1 MDRFRK
7 DTSFIQPR
15 TAGARK
21 LDLFGKQMSKVGLN
35 LFAPMASDD
44 AIKKLDQS
52 YGQMFDDSLK
62 ISSILGAKRQS
73 EGFGSLTSG
82 IESFSK
88 NLSGLKAPGGQRPFA
103 GAIGNLFSKYGG
115 FGAQPQLPGTG
126 TGQPIGGMAN
136 LGGKWAPIDQWSPQ
150 ISAAVAQVQ
159 QETGVYV
166 PPNVVK
172 AIMMIETGGTGQML
186 DENYAGASGLM
197 QITPMSMGSERF
209 DFNRIKTD
217 PAYNIWAGVTE
228 LALRYQ
234 DAMRENP
241 AYDWSNVAT
250 GYFSGHYVPN
260 GAGDAWTKDYEYKDT
275 FARYLQELDAGTTG
289 NGQMTAQ
296 AVANGGIGA
305 INLSA
310 FTGGQ
315 SFPITQG
322 LGPTEFAMGAGA
334 WMYGYGAA
342 YGIQGHPGIDIG
354 MPVGTQLTTPWSG
367 TVTCIGS
374 SGSGSG
380 EGCGFYGDENG
391 GLGRI
396 QINLDNGDVVIF
408 GHTSRAAVQLGQRV
422 NAGDL
427 VGYSGSMN
435 GPHVHLEY
443 RQKGHNTPSGYKVID
458 PSNMSGMQVSGY
470 NQTSQQ
476 GSFSTGGNRWQ
487 TGQTYGTPSWYGSYS
502 PGSISSRFGRGW

>member
-1 MDRFRK
+1 MDKYQLNNPFSIKR
-7 DTSFIQPR
+7 R
-15 TAGARK
+15 TP
-21 LDLFGKQMSKVGLN
+21 DLFSKNMGEVGLK
-35 LFAPMASDD
+35 LFAPMGSDD
-44 AIKKLDQS
+44 AIKRLDKS

-73 EGFGSLTSG
+73 QEFGSLTSG

-88 NLSGLKAPGGQRPFA
+88 NLAGLKGPATGRPFQ
-103 GAIGNLFSKYGG
+103 GAIQDLFSKYGG
-115 FGAQPQLPGTG
+115 FGAPAPTTAPGN
-126 TGQPIGGMAN
+126 GQAIGGMAN
-136 LGGKWAPIDQWSPQ
+136 LGGKWAPIDQWSGM
-150 ISAAVAQVQ
+150 IADAVAKVQ

-186 DENYAGASGLM
+186 DTNYAGASGLM
-197 QITPMSMGSERF
+197 QVTPYSMGAERF
-209 DFNRIKTD
+209 DFDRIKTD

-228 LALRYQ
+228 LALRYNHGK
-234 DAMRENP
+234 AENP
-241 AYDWSNVAT
+241 AYDWSNIAT

-260 GAGDAWTKDYEYKDT
+260 GAGDAWTKDYEYKDM
-275 FARYLQELDAGTTG
+275 FSQYLAELDAGTTG
-289 NGQMTAQ
+289 GYQTGNVA
-296 AVANGGIGA
+296 ANGSMGA

-310 FTGGQ
+310 FSAGQ

-427 VGYSGSMN
+427 IGYSGSMN
-435 GPHVHLEY
+435 GPHLHLEY

-458 PSNMSGMQVSGY
+458 PSNMSGMQVTGA
-470 NQTSQQ
+470 NQSQQ
-476 GSFSTGGNRWQ
+476 QGFSTGGSRWQ
-487 TGQTYGTPSWYGSYS
+487 TSQSYGTPSWYGSYS
-502 PGSISSRFGRGW
+502 PGSISSRFGRSW